1 MKCVKKAIILCLL
14 CLILTNSTGCWDNRD
29 ITDVSIISAVGI
41 DKTSDNEIEFS
52 VQIIKPDTIS
62 AQAQGSSDDATWT
75 FSSTGETVFEAG
87 RNILSTINLKVLQS
101 YTDLIIIGEDIAKE
115 GIMDVLDFF
124 KRDHETNRRGY
135 VLIAKGI
142 TAKEVINAKSELESI
157 PAFHIASSIKNT
169 KALPTRKEIVLI
181 DLLIEMSS
189 PGINPVI
196 GVIQTIDGKKGEMKV
211 KDLKVE
217 GGAVFKKDKQVGW
230 LNPIET
236 RGYLLVIDEFKNGI
250 INIPNPQDTSKR
262 VSIEIKKAKSEIDV
276 QLDDGQPVLLI
287 DLKIESNIGEQQGSG
302 DLTMDDMIKEIE
314 KEIVNSIE
322 AEIRNTVK
330 LAQRE
335 FKSDIF
341 GFGTVMHR
349 KYLDFWNTV
358 KDDWDG
364 EFAKAAVEI
373 KVEATVRQSG
383 LIKEPVEPK

>member
-1 MKCVKKAIILCLL
+1 MKCVKKVIILFLL
-14 CLILTNSTGCWDNRD
+14 CLVLTNSTGCWDNRD

-41 DKTSDNEIEFS
+41 DRTSDNKIEYT
-52 VQIIKPDTIS
+52 VQIVKPDTIS

-75 FSSTGETVFEAG
+75 FSSTGETVLEAV
-87 RNILSTINLKVLQS
+87 RNTLSTVNLKVLNS
-101 YTDLIIIGEDIAKE
+101 FSDLIVIGEDIAKE
-115 GIMDVLDFF
+115 GIVDVLDFF
-124 KRDHETNRRGY
+124 KRDHETNRKGY

-157 PAFHIASSIKNT
+157 PAYHIASSIENT
-169 KALPTRKEIVLI
+169 KALPILKEIIVI
-181 DLLIEMSS
+181 DLLIEMGS

-196 GVIQTIDGKKGEMKV
+196 GVIQAIDGKKGEMKV

-217 GGAVFKKDKQVGW
+217 GGAVFKKDKLVGW

-236 RGYLLVIDEFKNGI
+236 RGYLFVVDEFKNGI

-276 QLDDGQPVLLI
+276 QLDGGQPVLLI

-302 DLTMDDMIKEIE
+302 DLTTDDMVKEIE

-322 AEIRNTVK
+322 AEIRNTVQ

-358 KDDWDG
+358 KDNWDS
-364 EFAKAAVEI
+364 EFAKASVEI